1 MHVYRLRIPLGI
13 FLLSTLLL
21 GTTAQAQNIDI
32 LITQGDS
39 LLAEGKDGRALD
51 LFEQALKLQKNADT
65 YLARARA
72 LYQMN
77 RMDRFL
83 QDVERA
89 LKLDSTH
96 AEAHYQRALYA
107 SRNASPPGVEHHSAK
122 ALTYSRDSVLIG
134 KTLILRGLSRDGE
147 TRSAAAIEDLERG
160 TRLIPD
166 DTEGRRTLA
175 RLYDSVGRYEDA
187 LKVLSRLI
195 ELEPDDIGHWTN
207 RAFELSQL
215 ERYGDAMGA
224 VQQALLM
231 DKDEPVALANRAY
244 INLKLGHD
252 KEAMTDIERSLRSLP
267 GNPYALRTRALL
279 RLRKGE
285 REKACDDLT
294 LAQLL
299 AQIPEVDQLVLEHCA
314 STPPRQR
321 K

>member
-1 MHVYRLRIPLGI
+1 MHVYRLLVPIGLI
-13 FLLSTLLL
+13 LLSSLLV
-21 GTTAQAQNIDI
+21 GTTAQAQNTDSLI
-32 LITQGDS
+32 LQGDS
-39 LLAEGKDGRALD
+39 LLAAGKASRALD
-51 LFEQALKLQKNADT
+51 LFEQAVKGEKSVDT

-72 LYQMN
+72 LYQMDK
-77 RMDRFL
+77 MDRFL
-83 QDVERA
+83 QDVDRA
-89 LKLDSTH
+89 LKLDSNH
-96 AEAHYQRALYA
+96 AEANFQRALHA
-107 SRNASPPGVEHHSAK
+107 SRTASPEGVEYYSAR
-122 ALTYSRDSVLIG
+122 TITRGRDSLLVG
-134 KTLILRGLSRDGE
+134 RALILRGLSRDGE

-160 TRLIPD
+160 TRMVPD
-166 DTEGRRTLA
+166 DTEGRRALA

-285 REKACDDLT
+285 REKACQDLT
-294 LAQLL
+294 LAQVLG
-299 AQIPEVDQLVLEHCA
+299 QIPEVDQLVQEHCA

>member
-1 MHVYRLRIPLGI
+1 MHVYRLLVPIGLI
-13 FLLSTLLL
+13 FLISLLV
-21 GTTAQAQNIDI
+21 GTTAQAQNTDSLI
-32 LITQGDS
+32 LQGDS
-39 LLAEGKDGRALD
+39 LLAAGKASRALE
-51 LFEQALKLQKNADT
+51 LFEQAVKGEKSVDT

-72 LYQMN
+72 LYQMDK
-77 RMDRFL
+77 MDRFL
-83 QDVERA
+83 QDVDRA
-89 LKLDSTH
+89 LKLDSNN
-96 AEAHYQRALYA
+96 AEANFQRALHA
-107 SRNASPPGVEHHSAK
+107 SRTASPEGVEYYSAK
-122 ALTYSRDSVLIG
+122 TIARGRDSLLVG
-134 KTLILRGLSRDGE
+134 RALILRGLSRDAE
-147 TRSAAAIEDLERG
+147 SRSAAAIDDLERG
-160 TRLIPD
+160 TRMVPD
-166 DTEGRRTLA
+166 DTEGRRALS

-215 ERYGDAMGA
+215 ERFGEAMGA

-285 REKACDDLT
+285 REKACQDLT
-294 LAQLL
+294 LAQVLG
-299 AQIPEVDQLVLEHCA
+299 QIPEVDQLVQEHCA

>member
-1 MHVYRLRIPLGI
+1 VWIL
-13 FLLSTLLL
+13 LLSCLLV
-21 GTTAQAQNIDI
+21 GTTIQAQNIDS

-39 LLAEGKDGRALD
+39 LLAEGKDGRALE
-51 LFEQALKLQKNADT
+51 LFELALKQQKNADT

-72 LYQMN
+72 LYQMG

-107 SRNASPPGVEHHSAK
+107 SRNASPPGVEHHCAK

-147 TRSAAAIEDLERG
+147 SQSAAAIEDLERG

-166 DTEGRRTLA
+166 DTEGRRALA

-215 ERYGDAMGA
+215 ERYGEAMGA

-299 AQIPEVDQLVLEHCA
+299 AHIPEVDQLVQEHCA

>member
-1 MHVYRLRIPLGI
+1 MHAYRLLIPLGI
-13 FLLSTLLL
+13 ILLSSLLV
-21 GTTAQAQNIDI
+21 GPAAQAQTTDA
-32 LITQGDS
+32 LIAQGDS
-39 LLAEGKDGRALD
+39 LLAEGKNSQALD
-51 LFEQALKLQKNADT
+51 LFEQAVKREKSVDT

-72 LYQMN
+72 LYQMDK
-77 RMDRFL
+77 MDRFL
-83 QDVERA
+83 QDVEKA
-89 LKLDSTH
+89 LKLDSSH
-96 AEAHYQRALYA
+96 AEANYQRALYA
-107 SRNASPPGVEHHSAK
+107 SRNASSEGVEYYGTK
-122 ALTYSRDSVLIG
+122 AIARSRDSLIVG
-134 KTLILRGLSRDGE
+134 RALILRGLSRDSE
-147 TRSAAAIEDLERG
+147 SRSAGAIEDLERG
-160 TRLIPD
+160 TRMVLN
-166 DTEGRRTLA
+166 DTEGRRALS
-175 RLYDSVGRYEDA
+175 RLYDSAGRYEDA
-187 LKVLSRLI
+187 LKVLSRLL

-207 RAFELSQL
+207 RAFELSQM

-252 KEAMTDIERSLRSLP
+252 KEALVDVERSLRSLP

-285 REKACDDLT
+285 REKACEDLT

-299 AQIPEVDQLVLEHCA
+299 AQIPEVDQLVQEHCA

>member
-1 MHVYRLRIPLGI
+1 MHVYRIRISLGI
-13 FLLSTLLL
+13 FLLSSLLV
-21 GTTAQAQNIDI
+21 GTTAQAQTDA
-32 LITQGDS
+32 LIAQGDS
-39 LLAEGKDGRALD
+39 LLAAGKVSRALD
-51 LFEQALKLQKNADT
+51 FYEQAVKGKKSVDT

-72 LYQMN
+72 LYQMEK
-77 RMDRFL
+77 MDRFL
-83 QDVERA
+83 QDVDRA
-89 LKLDSTH
+89 LKLDSNH
-96 AEAHYQRALYA
+96 AEANFQRALYA
-107 SRNASPPGVEHHSAK
+107 SRTASPEGVEHYSAK
-122 ALTYSRDSVLIG
+122 TIARGRDSLLVG
-134 KTLILRGLSRDGE
+134 KALILRGLSRDAE
-147 TRSAAAIEDLERG
+147 TRTTAAIEDLERG
-160 TRLIPD
+160 TRMVAD
-166 DTEGRRTLA
+166 DTEGRRVLA

-195 ELEPDDIGHWTN
+195 ELEPHDIGHWTN
-207 RAFELSQL
+207 RAFELIQL

-244 INLKLGHD
+244 IHLKLGHD
-252 KEAMTDIERSLRSLP
+252 KEAMMDIERSLRSLP

-285 REKACDDLT
+285 REKACEDLT

-299 AQIPEVDQLVLEHCA
+299 AQIPEVDQLVQEHCA